1 MRPFKTLYGIKVPT
15 TKYEELKQ
23 VADVLARQT
32 FTNLKI
38 GEARRLAVVV
48 ALESFV
54 KMTKGKTGGKRK

>member
-1 MRPFKTLYGIKVPT
+1 MRPFKTLYGIRVPT
-15 TKYEELKQ
+15 PKYEELKQ

-38 GEARRLAVVV
+38 GEARKLAVEV

-54 KMTKGKTGGKRK
+54 KMTKGGKRK